1 MLSSACASCTS
12 SPRLTE
18 RAVCSLVLAGIMPL
32 CPSTSFRGLLS
43 SACKT
48 RPPNFS
54 SVAQRGKCML
64 NTTAIQFRTDVP
76 SSVNLTSVTPL
87 KPGRPVSAFILSG
100 SLGNAHSLSPPVVH
114 CTCHALYNASVSLSF
129 SSLVLLSK
137 TIHVLF

>member
-32 CPSTSFRGLLS
+32 CPSASFRGLLS

-87 KPGRPVSAFILSG
+87 KPGSAFILSG

-137 TIHVLF
+137 TIYVLF